1 MATEP
6 EARET
11 REEKVE
17 RVEKEEKV
25 ESTDK
30 RKQGVGKVAQI
41 VWFITGLVV
50 AVLLLRVVLAM
61 VGANLANQ
69 FANLVYSITDPL
81 VSPFRGLLQVG
92 EFQAGVAR
100 FELETVVAALV
111 YLLVGWA
118 IVSAV
123 RLGK

>member
-1 MATEP
+1 MAIEP

-11 REEKVE
+11 REEKIE

-25 ESTDK
+25 ESTK
-30 RKQGVGKVAQI
+30 EHKQGISKIAQI
-41 VWFITGLVV
+41 VWFITGLVA

-61 VGANLANQ
+61 AGANLANQ
-69 FANLVYSITDPL
+69 FASLVYSITDPL

-100 FELETVVAALV
+100 FELETVIAALV
-111 YLLVGWA
+111 YLLIGWA

>member
-11 REEKVE
+11 REEKIE

-25 ESTDK
+25 ESTK
-30 RKQGVGKVAQI
+30 EHKQGISKIAQI
-41 VWFITGLVV
+41 VWFITGLIA

-69 FANLVYSITDPL
+69 FANLVYSVTDPFVL
-81 VSPFRGLLQVG
+81 PFRGLLQVG

-100 FELETVVAALV
+100 FELETVIAALV
-111 YLLVGWA
+111 YLLIGWA